1 MEYIGLLG
9 NKGSG
14 KDTLAD
20 YLVKEKNFIKYSF
33 ANPIKEIAQHLF
45 NLSDEQLNGDLK
57 ETIDKRWNLSPR
69 IILQRLGT
77 EFGQYK
83 IYELFPELKNKIP
96 SRKLWLVLF
105 EKFLED
111 NKDKN
116 IVIADVRFNHEVEYL
131 KRLKFN
137 IIKINKNNNKNDSH
151 ISETEINLIKDI
163 DYIIN
168 NNRSKEDLY
177 AEYEK
182 FIYIPF

>member
-1 MEYIGLLG
+1 MDRVGLLG
-9 NKGSG
+9 NKGCG

-20 YLVKEKNFIKYSF
+20 YLVEEKQFIKYSF
-33 ANPIKEIAQHLF
+33 ANPVKEIAKIMF
-45 NLSDEQLNGDLK
+45 NLNEEQLNGNLK
-57 ETIDKRWNLSPR
+57 EVIDERWGISPR
-69 IILQRLGT
+69 VMFQRIGT

-168 NNRSKEDLY
+168 NNHSKEDLY
-177 AEYEK
+177 AEYDK